1 MNEVLTRLLND
12 MAERR
17 ASDLLLS
24 VGAPAQLKVDGV
36 LHHAGS
42 VPLTQEEVAA
52 LAAATMTPAQQQE
65 FAQALEMNLAID
77 VPGVGRFRIN
87 VYRQRGHDAM
97 VVRYLTSRIPT
108 IEQLNLPSTLRG
120 LAELPRGLILVVG
133 AAGAGKSTTVAS
145 MIEHLNQHRALHILT
160 VEDPIE
166 YVHEHRRSVVDQR
179 EVGIDTRSFA
189 DALRNALREAPD
201 VLVIG
206 EIRDRETM
214 QSAIAYA
221 ETGHLCLAT
230 LHANN
235 SNQALDRIV
244 NFFPGAARS
253 QVLADM
259 ALNLRAVISQRLL
272 RGVDGLRVPAV
283 EVLLTSAFVA
293 ALIQKGEIAAL
304 KEAMKQNLDAGM
316 MIFDE
321 SLYRLYESGRISYAE
336 AMNHSDSR
344 TDLSLR
350 IRLQC
355 PRGDIVD
362 DLESARLEG
371 SGPDQRFEAP
381 ARPPPPPEKS
391 GPIWGNAAGDGA
403 PRATAGSGDEA
414 AGRTKHN

>member
-1 MNEVLTRLLND
+1 
-12 MAERR
+12 
-17 ASDLLLS
+17 
-24 VGAPAQLKVDGV
+24 
-36 LHHAGS
+36 
-42 VPLTQEEVAA
+42 
-52 LAAATMTPAQQQE
+52 
-65 FAQALEMNLAID
+65 
-77 VPGVGRFRIN
+77 
-87 VYRQRGHDAM
+87 
-97 VVRYLTSRIPT
+97 
-108 IEQLNLPSTLRG
+108 
-120 LAELPRGLILVVG
+120 
-133 AAGAGKSTTVAS
+133 
-145 MIEHLNQHRALHILT
+145 
-160 VEDPIE
+160 
-166 YVHEHRRSVVDQR
+166 
-179 EVGIDTRSFA
+179 
-189 DALRNALREAPD
+189 

-283 EVLLTSAFVA
+283 EVLLTSAYVA
-293 ALIQKGEIAAL
+293 ALIQKGEIAGL

-321 SLYRLYESGRISYAE
+321 SLYRLYESGRISYRE
-336 AMNHSDSR
+336 AMNNSDSR

-362 DLESARLEG
+362 DLDSAKLVG
-371 SGPDQRFEAP
+371 TGPDQRYEAP
-381 ARPPPPPEKS
+381 ARPPPPPPEF
-391 GPIWGNAAGDGA
+391 GPIWGNAVGEAASGTEA
-403 PRATAGSGDEA
+403 STGDEA
-414 AGRTKHN
+414 AARPKPN